1 MGRRKKLSPDQ
12 VRDLVEKIDRRR
24 QWTNKRLA
32 HELGIS
38 ETTLVNAY
46 RRGKGWTRRRD
57 ANADAGN

>member
-1 MGRRKKLSPDQ
+1 MGRRQKLTAEQ
-12 VRDLVEKIDRRR
+12 IADLVEKIDLRR

-46 RRGKGWTRRRD
+46 RRGKGWRSRRG
-57 ANADAGN
+57 ASADAGN

>member
-1 MGRRKKLSPDQ
+1 MGRPKKLSPDQ

-24 QWTNKRLA
+24 EWTNKKLA

-46 RRGKGWTRRRD
+46 RRGKGWQSKARRCST
-57 ANADAGN
+57 

>member
-1 MGRRKKLSPDQ
+1 MGRPRKLTPEQ
-12 VRDLVEKIDRRR
+12 VADLIKKIDLRR

-46 RRGKGWTRRRD
+46 RRGKGWQSKARRCST
-57 ANADAGN
+57 

>member
-1 MGRRKKLSPDQ
+1 MGRPRKLMADQ
-12 VRDLVEKIDRRR
+12 VRELVEKIDLRR

-46 RRGKGWTRRRD
+46 RRGKGRQSKARR
-57 ANADAGN
+57 

>member
-1 MGRRKKLSPDQ
+1 VGRRKKLSPDQ

-46 RRGKGWTRRRD
+46 RRGKGWRSGRD